1 MYQFIDLNGKVTDQE
16 KDLRNGLLSDP
27 KYIPSYF
34 IYDTKGSRLYEQ
46 ICELPEYY
54 LTRKEKEILT
64 NQADEIA
71 AFLESGGTIV
81 ELGSGNSEKTCILIE
96 SCLKQNRNLR
106 YVPVDISKEILM
118 KTSQLL
124 YRRYN
129 DLNVTACCGDY
140 FDSLDYLKSIPG
152 QKLVLWLGSSM
163 GNFDKTAAVR
173 FVNQIK
179 KRLNTGDGLLIG
191 IDLRKDTKI
200 LENAYNDS
208 QGITSRYH
216 LNCLDRFNNEYG
228 ADFKKDYFY
237 HYSFYDEKS
246 GNINAYIISKCDQ
259 QISVKHFDLKILLKK
274 NEKIF
279 NERSCKYS
287 RNEIL
292 QMAEKAGLELRK
304 QWFDTDQYY
313 SLNLFR

>member
-1 MYQFIDLNGKVTDQE
+1 
-16 KDLRNGLLSDP
+16 
-27 KYIPSYF
+27 
-34 IYDTKGSRLYEQ
+34 
-46 ICELPEYY
+46 
-54 LTRKEKEILT
+54 
-64 NQADEIA
+64 
-71 AFLESGGTIV
+71 
-81 ELGSGNSEKTCILIE
+81 
-96 SCLKQNRNLR
+96 
-106 YVPVDISKEILM
+106 VDISKEILM

-124 YRRYN
+124 YCRYD

-228 ADFKKDYFY
+228 ADFQKDHFY

-259 QISVKHFDLKILLKK
+259 QISVKHFNLKILLKK
-274 NEKIF
+274 MK
-279 NERSCKYS
+279 KYS
-287 RNEIL
+287 MNGHVNI
-292 QMAEKAGLELRK
+292 AGMKFCKWQNKPVWNFENSGLIQISIIVLTF
-304 QWFDTDQYY
+304 FDNPNIYVSKWKKENQFGDT
-313 SLNLFR
+313 L